1 MAQGVLSAKLGE
13 LDQRFTRLHT
23 RIQLSETADQEQ
35 IRENVRALQKECV
48 ENRLLLKDSMKV
60 CKAKNIALI
69 SSIYDRVDEVMDEVH
84 KKLELPVPSGRDGEL
99 YVETVSLLA
108 EYMLDFAMQ
117 AADEALLVS
126 MKAISS
132 QQSRMQ

>member
-13 LDQRFTRLHT
+13 MDQRFTRLHT

-48 ENRLLLKDSMKV
+48 ENRLFLKDSMKV

-69 SSIYDRVDEVMDEVH
+69 SALYDKVDEVMDEVH
-84 KKLELPVPSGRDGEL
+84 KKLELPVPVGRDGEL